1 MVEAAQRATGGDLW
15 LSSYYQRITRKR
27 GTKKARVAL
36 ARKLLE
42 IIYRI
47 WKDRRPYYGKEAQ
60 VAVAL

>member
-1 MVEAAQRATGGDLW
+1 MIEAAQRATQDDLW
-15 LSSYYQRITRKR
+15 LSRYYQRITSKR

-47 WKDRRPYYGKEAQ
+47 WKEKRPYYDKQIQ
-60 VAVAL
+60 VVVAL